1 MNWRLAGS
9 LIQMRSELDTLFP
22 KRDRTSDG
30 AIGDAKHAS
39 RSSDHNP
46 WVVDAKGYPVVTA
59 IDVDRD
65 ITQGIT
71 SRNLAEFL
79 RQRQDPRIKYVI
91 SNAQMFSSYANGQRK
106 TWEWG
111 PYTGTNAHKEHM
123 HISVVKDQSLYDS
136 QAPWEVGKGMMGLPV
151 ANHATV
157 ISTSSPGPY
166 LRLGSVGEDVCYLQ
180 RMLGGLGV
188 DGDFGPRTQTKVKQF
203 QRRNGLDDSGVVDE
217 VTWIVLKK

>member
-123 HISVVKDQSLYDS
+123 HLSLI
-136 QAPWEVGKGMMGLPV
+136 
-151 ANHATV
+151 H
-157 ISTSSPGPY
+157 I
-166 LRLGSVGEDVCYLQ
+166 
-180 RMLGGLGV
+180 
-188 DGDFGPRTQTKVKQF
+188 
-203 QRRNGLDDSGVVDE
+203 
-217 VTWIVLKK
+217 